1 MNFNWEKSTLDV
13 LGWISIIYES
23 LQPFKKLNI
32 NTGLRGRLGGGFLNI
47 FLGIFTPTF
56 FVQQLENLL
65 GFSGGI
71 PYPTPN

>member
-32 NTGLRGRLGGGFLNI
+32 NTGLRGRLGGGFLNC
-47 FLGIFTPTF
+47 FWNFHPDF
-56 FVQQLENLL
+56 FVQQLENLFV
-65 GFSGGI
+65 FSRGT